1 MNIFETATRKK
12 LRFNS
17 DVGALTTEQLWDLP
31 LLRQRGQGAD
41 LDRVARAVAAELR
54 EVATESFVQVSTSPQ
69 QADLE
74 VKLEIV
80 KHVIAA
86 KQAQA
91 EGVRGRAENAE
102 KRRKQLDALESAEQ
116 REMSAMSKEDLLK
129 KLAEIDDA
137 A

>member
-80 KHVIAA
+80 KHVITA

-91 EGVRGRAENAE
+91 EGVRRRAENAE
-102 KRRKQLDALESAEQ
+102 KRRKLLDALESAEQ

>member
-1 MNIFETATRKK
+1 MNIFETAARKK
-12 LRFNS
+12 LRFHS
-17 DVGALTTEQLWDLP
+17 EIGALTTEQLWDLP
-31 LLRQRGQGAD
+31 LLRQRGQGTD
-41 LDRVARAVAAELR
+41 LDTVARAVAAELR
-54 EVATESFVQVSTSPQ
+54 EVAIESFVQVTATPR

-91 EGVRGRAENAE
+91 EVVRRRADNVE
-102 KRRKQLDALESAEQ
+102 KRRKLLDALESAEA
-116 REMSAMSKEDLLK
+116 REMSALSKEDLLK
-129 KLAEIDDA
+129 RLSEIDDA

>member
-1 MNIFETATRKK
+1 MNIFEIATRKK

-41 LDRVARAVAAELR
+41 LDRVARVVAAELR
-54 EVATESFVQVSTSPQ
+54 DVATESFVQVSTSPQ

-91 EGVRGRAENAE
+91 EAVRRRAENAE
-102 KRRKQLDALESAEQ
+102 KRRKLLDALESAEA
-116 REMSAMSKEDLLK
+116 REMSALSKEDLLK
-129 KLAEIDDA
+129 RLAEIDDA